1 MDRIRAGLTG
11 LAAVF
16 LVTAAASLLF
26 APDEA
31 QTIAADAHQPGE
43 PLAQL
48 GVAPGSDKGATGQAH
63 ASSPGA
69 SPPIATPSN
78 APAPNGPAPNGP
90 APNGLAPNA
99 LAPNALAP
107 NALAPEPLAP
117 GVEAQP
123 SGGLP
128 VPGAGPALPSSAGS
142 GGRPDPDRPVAI

>member
-31 QTIAADAHQPGE
+31 EKIAAEAQEPGE

-48 GVAPGSDKGATGQAH
+48 GVAPGSDKGEVGGATD
-63 ASSPGA
+63 
-69 SPPIATPSN
+69 
-78 APAPNGPAPNGP
+78 APEAAAPE
-90 APNGLAPNA
+90 
-99 LAPNALAP
+99 
-107 NALAPEPLAP
+107 APEPGL
-117 GVEAQP
+117 EAQP
-123 SGGLP
+123 SGGP
-128 VPGAGPALPSSAGS
+128 PAPGMEPALPSPAGS

>member
-31 QTIAADAHQPGE
+31 ETVAAEKQEPGE

-48 GVAPGSDKGATGQAH
+48 GVAPGSDKAAE
-63 ASSPGA
+63 AEVPA
-69 SPPIATPSN
+69 EPEVPP
-78 APAPNGPAPNGP
+78 
-90 APNGLAPNA
+90 L
-99 LAPNALAP
+99 
-107 NALAPEPLAP
+107 
-117 GVEAQP
+117 EAQP

-128 VPGAGPALPSSAGS
+128 APGDPEVPAHPSPVQS
-142 GGRPDPDRPVAI
+142 GRAVDPDLPVAI